1 MFPAHRFL
9 SLGIYATVFRM
20 GRMLSKPLQGS
31 LNLLILK
38 TLNRG
43 PLHGYGITNHIQ
55 QISGD
60 VLQVEE
66 GSLYPALHRME
77 QEGWITSE
85 WAVSDTNRRVRY
97 YKLTAK
103 GKKQLFREQDEWREV
118 TAAVARVLNFV

>member
-1 MFPAHRFL
+1 
-9 SLGIYATVFRM
+9 M
-20 GRMLSKPLQGS
+20 GRLLSKPLQGS

-38 TLNRG
+38 TLSHG

-60 VLQVEE
+60 ILQVEE

-77 QEGWITSE
+77 QEGWIASE

-97 YKLTAK
+97 YKLTIK
-103 GKKQLFREQDEWREV
+103 GKRQLALEEGDWKQI
-118 TAAVARVLNFV
+118 TAAVTKVLKYV